1 MTGAQRTFRRQKL
14 RMMMGRILPAH
25 GLWIPFRNTAPK
37 VRVIDPKSIA
47 AEPGDYTVKVTSADS
62 REIVMEVQ

>member
-1 MTGAQRTFRRQKL
+1 
-14 RMMMGRILPAH
+14 MGRILPAH